1 LQGFNVSSQE
11 EENRLRALVQQS
23 DRAYSSR
30 DLDRAAQLLTEAQK
44 IAPQHPMVLNSAAM
58 HALDAGHGREAVELL
73 QRAVARDDRNP
84 AIWVN
89 LAAAYRL
96 LQRPDDEGQAIERA
110 LALEPRHL
118 VALLHKASLT
128 RRTQGARAAA
138 QIYANAL
145 KTIPA
150 GASLPESLRAGITEA
165 MEAVRTNAAELESH
179 IERRLE
185 NVHPGQPRPSRVD
198 HAIGA
203 LLGKRRIYHP
213 QPTDLHVPMLPAL
226 EFFPR
231 EDFPWLDALEAATPV
246 IREEFE
252 RVFAEDQD
260 SLQPYISYPD
270 GVPLD
275 QWRELNRSRKWSA
288 YFLWRDGKP
297 VESNIARC
305 PRTAALLAAA
315 PMHDVRGHAPTAFFS
330 ILDAGA
336 HIPPHTGVTNS
347 RVIVHVPL
355 VLPGACRFRVGSQTR
370 EWRMNEAWVFD
381 DTIEHE
387 AWNQSA
393 YPRAVLIFDIWN
405 PFLADAER
413 DVVREAIP
421 AIAEYYGV
429 PSTGGL

>member
-1 LQGFNVSSQE
+1 
-11 EENRLRALVQQS
+11 
-23 DRAYSSR
+23 
-30 DLDRAAQLLTEAQK
+30 
-44 IAPQHPMVLNSAAM
+44 
-58 HALDAGHGREAVELL
+58 
-73 QRAVARDDRNP
+73 
-84 AIWVN
+84 
-89 LAAAYRL
+89 
-96 LQRPDDEGQAIERA
+96 
-110 LALEPRHL
+110 
-118 VALLHKASLT
+118 
-128 RRTQGARAAA
+128 
-138 QIYANAL
+138 
-145 KTIPA
+145 
-150 GASLPESLRAGITEA
+150 
-165 MEAVRTNAAELESH
+165 
-179 IERRLE
+179 
-185 NVHPGQPRPSRVD
+185 
-198 HAIGA
+198 
-203 LLGKRRIYHP
+203 
-213 QPTDLHVPMLPAL
+213 MLPAL
-226 EFFPR
+226 EFYPR

-297 VESNIARC
+297 IEANIARC
-305 PRTAALLAAA
+305 PRTAALLSAA
-315 PMHDVRGHAPTAFFS
+315 PMHDVPGHAPTAFFS

-387 AWNQSA
+387 AWNDSA

-405 PFLADAER
+405 PFLTETER
-413 DVVREAIP
+413 EVIRETVP
-421 AIAEYYGV
+421 AMAEYYGA
-429 PSTGGL
+429 PSSHGL

>member
-23 DRAYSSR
+23 DRAHAAR
-30 DLDRAAQLLTEAQK
+30 EPERAMQLLNEAQK
-44 IAPQHPMVLNSAAM
+44 IAPQHPLVLNSAAM
-58 HALDAGHGREAVELL
+58 HALDAGYGREAVELL
-73 QRAVARDDRNP
+73 QRALSRDDRNP
-84 AIWVN
+84 AMWVN

-96 LQRPDDEGQAIERA
+96 LQRPDDESQAIERA

-128 RRTQGARAAA
+128 RRTRGTRAAA

-145 KTIPA
+145 KTIPP

-165 MEAVRTNAAELESH
+165 VEAVRANAEELESH
-179 IERRLE
+179 IEGRL
-185 NVHPGQPRPSRVD
+185 VAARAGQPRPARVD

-203 LLGKRRIYHP
+203 LLGKRSIYHP
-213 QPTDLHVPMLPAL
+213 QPTELHIPMLPAL
-226 EFFPR
+226 EFYPR
-231 EDFPWLDALEAATPV
+231 EDFPWLDVLEAATPI
-246 IREEFE
+246 IRGEFE
-252 RVFAEDQD
+252 RVFAEDQN

-297 VESNIARC
+297 VEPNIARC

-387 AWNQSA
+387 AWNDSA

-405 PFLADAER
+405 PFLTENER
-413 DVVREAIP
+413 AMIRETVP
-421 AIAEYYGV
+421 AIAEYYGGSASRV
-429 PSTGGL
+429 P

>member
-23 DRAYSSR
+23 DRAHAAR
-30 DLDRAAQLLTEAQK
+30 DPERAMQLLNEAQK
-44 IAPQHPMVLNSAAM
+44 IAPQHPLVLNSAAM
-58 HALDAGHGREAVELL
+58 HALDAGFGPEAAELL
-73 QRAVARDDRNP
+73 QRALARDDRNP

-96 LQRPDDEGQAIERA
+96 LQRPEDEAQAIERA

-118 VALLHKASLT
+118 IALLHKASLT
-128 RRTQGARAAA
+128 RRTQGPRAAA

-145 KTIPA
+145 KTIPP

-165 MEAVRTNAAELESH
+165 MEAVRANAAELESH
-179 IERRLE
+179 IERRLAAAL
-185 NVHPGQPRPSRVD
+185 PASRVSRID

-213 QPTDLHVPMLPAL
+213 QPTELHVPMLPAL

-231 EDFPWLDALEAATPV
+231 EDFPWLDVLEAATPI
-246 IREEFE
+246 IRAEFE

-260 SLQPYISYPD
+260 SLQPYIAYPD

-297 VESNIARC
+297 VKANIARC

-315 PMHDVRGHAPTAFFS
+315 PMHDVPGHAPTAFFS

-336 HIPPHTGVTNS
+336 HIPAHTGVTNS

-387 AWNQSA
+387 AWNDSA

-405 PFLADAER
+405 PFLTESER
-413 DVVREAIP
+413 GMIRETMP
-421 AIAEYYGV
+421 AIAEYYGGSSSQV
-429 PSTGGL
+429 P

>member
-1 LQGFNVSSQE
+1 VSSPE
-11 EENRLRALVQQS
+11 EETRVRTLVQQS
-23 DRAYSSR
+23 DRAHAAR
-30 DLDRAAQLLTEAQK
+30 EPERAMQLLNEAQK
-44 IAPQHPMVLNSAAM
+44 IAPQHPLVLNSAALR
-58 HALDAGHGREAVELL
+58 ALEAGLGREALELL
-73 QRAVARDDRNP
+73 RRALERDDRNP

-89 LAAAYRL
+89 LAAAHRL
-96 LQRPDDEGQAIERA
+96 LQQPDDESQALERA

-118 VALLHKASLT
+118 VALLQKAALA
-128 RRTQGARAAA
+128 RRTRGARAAA

-145 KTIPA
+145 KTIPP
-150 GASLPESLRAGITEA
+150 GAALPESLRAGITEA
-165 MEAVRTNAAELESH
+165 VEAVRANAAELESH

-185 NVHPGQPRPSRVD
+185 RAHPGKPRPGRTE

-203 LLGKRRIYHP
+203 LLGRRRIFHP
-213 QPTDLHVPMLPAL
+213 QPTELHIPMLPAL

-231 EDFPWLDALEAATPV
+231 EDFPWLDAIEAATPA

-252 RVFAEDQD
+252 RVFAEDQG
-260 SLQPYISYPD
+260 SMQPYISYPD

-297 VESNIARC
+297 VEPNIARC

-315 PMHDVRGHAPTAFFS
+315 PMHDVPGHAPTAFFS

-336 HIPPHTGVTNS
+336 RIPPHTGVTNS

-387 AWNQSA
+387 AWNDSA
-393 YPRAVLIFDIWN
+393 YPRAILIFDIWN
-405 PFLADAER
+405 PFLSAAER
-413 DVVREAIP
+413 EVIREAVP
-421 AIAEYYGV
+421 AVAEYYGG
-429 PSTGGL
+429 PSSRGL